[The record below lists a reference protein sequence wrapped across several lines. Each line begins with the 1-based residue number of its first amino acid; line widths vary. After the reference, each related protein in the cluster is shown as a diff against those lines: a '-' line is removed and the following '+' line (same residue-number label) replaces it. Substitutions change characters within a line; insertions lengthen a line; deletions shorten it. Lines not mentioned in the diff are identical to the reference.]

1 MLRLVYVYRGPYL
14 TLLLSV
20 AAKSSLVNY
29 FKSDAPIFEASF
41 EPVHPWRIC
50 GQPVI
55 PAEAGEL
62 AFQNS
67 ARSTTSER
75 PLHCVWD
82 ISGLDL
88 THGRHGGRRFSS
100 MVFSI
105 GNVTLPR
112 LQVTN

>member
-1 MLRLVYVYRGPYL
+1 M
-14 TLLLSV
+14 

-29 FKSDAPIFEASF
+29 FKSDEPIFEASF

-50 GQPVI
+50 GQPII
-55 PAEAGEL
+55 PAEAGVL

-67 ARSTTSER
+67 ARSTSER

-88 THGRHGGRRFSS
+88 THGRRSRRS

-105 GNVTLPR
+105 GNVTFPR
-112 LQVTN
+112 QQVTN